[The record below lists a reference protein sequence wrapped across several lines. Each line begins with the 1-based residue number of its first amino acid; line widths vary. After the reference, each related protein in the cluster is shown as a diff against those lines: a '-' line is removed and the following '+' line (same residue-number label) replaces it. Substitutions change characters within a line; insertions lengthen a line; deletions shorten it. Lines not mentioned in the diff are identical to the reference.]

1 MLCPLRA
8 VDIAWSTASTTFV
21 IASPRAGSP
30 VFVVSSSRVTTQIQ
44 AFEFSSSKMTYCL
57 PRYSIAKPGWNLCHW
72 GRAFEDGWT
81 KPIFVGHETIL
92 KHSGLIL
99 SSLTQCSLAKFFET
113 QFGIA
118 RAIMNFK
125 SHRIGIG
132 ARFKMSKLGAARCQ
146 ELANQTGVV
155 VAMSRRTTGVTV
167 HFDGARRPTVL
178 HEDYISPEQD

>member
-1 MLCPLRA
+1 
-8 VDIAWSTASTTFV
+8 
-21 IASPRAGSP
+21 
-30 VFVVSSSRVTTQIQ
+30 
-44 AFEFSSSKMTYCL
+44 
-57 PRYSIAKPGWNLCHW
+57 
-72 GRAFEDGWT
+72 
-81 KPIFVGHETIL
+81 
-92 KHSGLIL
+92 
-99 SSLTQCSLAKFFET
+99 
-113 QFGIA
+113 
-118 RAIMNFK
+118 MNFK